1 MQILLKY
8 FPNLSSEQ
16 ICRFD
21 KLSSFYRQW
30 NTLIKVLPRKEIDS
44 LYEEHVLHSLA
55 IAKVIHFKAGS
66 RVLDVGTG
74 GGFPGIPLAILF
86 PDCQFS
92 LIDSMQKRIRVVQA
106 AIEML
111 KLKNV
116 IAIHGKIEDI
126 FEEYDFVV
134 SRAVAAFPKLVSLV
148 KKNVSCN
155 SQNLRPNGIIY
166 LKGGIFDDEII
177 EFKKKVEVKEI
188 TRFFDEPSFQTKKVV
203 YLPLDNFLIER
214 VTESMNDN
222 YI

>member
-66 RVLDVGTG
+66 RILDVGTG

-92 LIDSMQKRIRVVQA
+92 LIDSMQKRIRVDQA

-116 IAIHGKIEDI
+116 IAIHCKIEDI

-148 KKNVSCN
+148 KKNVSGN

-166 LKGGIFDDEII
+166 LKGGSFDDEII

>member
-66 RVLDVGTG
+66 RILDVGTG

-116 IAIHGKIEDI
+116 IAIHCKIEDI

-134 SRAVAAFPKLVSLV
+134 SRAVTAFPKLVSLV
-148 KKNVSCN
+148 KKNISEN

-166 LKGGIFDDEII
+166 LKGGSFDDEII

>member
-16 ICRFD
+16 IYRFD

-55 IAKVIHFKAGS
+55 IAKVIHFNAGS
-66 RVLDVGTG
+66 RILDVGTG

-106 AIEML
+106 AVEML

-116 IAIHGKIEDI
+116 IAIHCKIEDI

-134 SRAVAAFPKLVSLV
+134 SRAVTAFPKLVSLV
-148 KKNVSCN
+148 KKNISEN

-166 LKGGIFDDEII
+166 LKGGSFEDEII
-177 EFKKKVEVKEI
+177 EFKKKIEVKEI
-188 TRFFDEPSFQTKKVV
+188 TRFFDEPSFHSKKVV
-203 YLPLDNFLIER
+203 YLPLDTYRMEK
-214 VTESMNDN
+214 VTESV
-222 YI
+222 

>member
-16 ICRFD
+16 IYRFD

-55 IAKVIHFKAGS
+55 IAKVIHFNAGS
-66 RVLDVGTG
+66 RILDVGTG

-106 AIEML
+106 AVEML

-116 IAIHGKIEDI
+116 IAIHGKVEDI

-134 SRAVAAFPKLVSLV
+134 SRAVTAFPKLVSLV
-148 KKNVSCN
+148 KKNISEN

-166 LKGGIFDDEII
+166 LKGGSFEDEII
-177 EFKKKVEVKEI
+177 EFKKKIEVKEI
-188 TRFFDEPSFQTKKVV
+188 TRFFDEPSFHSKKVV
-203 YLPLDNFLIER
+203 YLPLDTYRMEK
-214 VTESMNDN
+214 VTESV
-222 YI
+222 